1 MQRQISL
8 DIFRGLT
15 LAVMLLV
22 NNPGSWSY
30 VYSPLLHAKWH
41 GLTPTDLIFPF
52 FMFIVGAS
60 LFHSMKKVI
69 TGHVPW
75 IKIIKRTC
83 LLFVIGLL
91 LNIFPFVD
99 DVNDW
104 RVMGVL
110 QRIGICYGVSSILI
124 CILNKKQLI
133 AINVLILIGYWL
145 VLLLVNNPFTLE
157 GNLVGQLDNLI
168 FGSSHLYQGFG
179 IAFDPEGVLS
189 CLPAITTIFAGYFTS
204 IMLSEQPNDKERIKK
219 LLLWSV
225 VALIITALWQQ
236 WFPVNKALWTST
248 YVLVTSA
255 CAWLLLAS
263 IIYIHDVKEFT
274 SAFDWAK
281 IFGSNPLFIYVLAS
295 LSSST
300 LLFISWRNE
309 VNELMN
315 MHQLIYINLTN
326 IMSPINASLVFAL
339 LFVIVFYWLSACL
352 YKLRIFIKL

>member
-15 LAVMLLV
+15 LSAMLLV

-60 LFHSMKKVI
+60 LFHSMKKVV

-83 LLFVIGLL
+83 FLFVIGLL
-91 LNIFPFVD
+91 LNIFPFVT

-110 QRIGICYGVSSILI
+110 QRIGICYGISAILI

-133 AINVLILIGYWL
+133 TINVLILIGYWL

-157 GNLVGQLDNLI
+157 GNLVGQVDNLI
-168 FGSSHLYQGFG
+168 FGSRHLYQGFG

-189 CLPAITTIFAGYFTS
+189 CLPSITTIFAGYFTS

-225 VALIITALWQQ
+225 VTLIITALWQQ

-263 IIYIHDVKEFT
+263 IIYFHDVKEFT

-309 VNELMN
+309 VDELMN
-315 MHQLIYINLTN
+315 IHQLIYINLTN

>member
-15 LAVMLLV
+15 LAVMLLF